1 MFPQNI
7 GRTVGGVCR
16 LACGDIGAGERRSG
30 LRLADPMRGCNKS
43 ENRLRGKEKREA
55 RPLSLYY
62 YIAWESRKQGRSKLF
77 VPFILCGRYFIK
89 RFGRV
94 RGNRAPL
101 FPDARGEHA
110 KEHLNA

>member
-7 GRTVGGVCR
+7 GRTVGGAVG
-16 LACGDIGAGERRSG
+16 LVGGDI
-30 LRLADPMRGCNKS
+30 PKY
-43 ENRLRGKEKREA
+43 LRGKKKREA